1 MAISRKDIPCVRPE
15 RGLRLK
21 RRWRVA
27 KRCPVTDVVHHV
39 ELSDD
44 ERVDAGV
51 ELQLFP
57 NEELL
62 RAG

>member
-1 MAISRKDIPCVRPE
+1 M
-15 RGLRLK
+15 K